1 MLRLKDLLAMG
12 ENQLEQ
18 AKVPDYAHDARA
30 LMEFAF
36 NLDRSQMFMK
46 WADDIDDVWCDHYLD
61 IVHRRALGEPLQYIT
76 GVQNFM
82 GIDFKVNENVLI
94 PRQDTERLV
103 ENARLIVESKTTKKT
118 ADPESPYIYEAIAAR
133 KNWKILDLCC
143 GSGAIGI
150 SMAKLCPNV
159 KKVLCTDISGEALAV
174 AKENAK
180 AAGVEKKT
188 EFASGDM
195 FEALGKRAKFDMII
209 SNPPYIESSIIPTLQ
224 REVREYEPML
234 ALDGGEDGLDFY
246 RTIIEQAPGFLDKKG
261 ILMLE
266 IGYNQ
271 AEQIS
276 AMLEETDAF
285 SKTEIVRDYG
295 GNNRVV
301 CALLK

>member
-18 AKVPDYAHDARA
+18 AKIPDYAHDARA

-61 IVHRRALGEPLQYIT
+61 TVHRRALGEPLQYIT

-94 PRQDTERLV
+94 PRQDTERVV

-118 ADPESPYIYEAIAAR
+118 ADPESPYIYEAVAAR
-133 KNWKILDLCC
+133 KSWKILDLCC

-180 AAGVEKKT
+180 AAGVEKKVD
-188 EFASGDM
+188 FALGNM

-246 RTIIEQAPGFLDKKG
+246 RTIIEQAPSYLDKKG
-261 ILMLE
+261 ILVLE

-271 AEQIS
+271 AKEIS
-276 AMLEETDAF
+276 AMLEAAENFA
-285 SKTEIVRDYG
+285 KIEIVRDYG

>member
-18 AKVPDYAHDARA
+18 ANVPDYAHDARA

-46 WADDIDDVWCDHYLD
+46 WADDIDDVWCDNYLD

-94 PRQDTERLV
+94 PRQDTERVV

-118 ADPESPYIYEAIAAR
+118 ADPESPYIYETVAAR

-188 EFASGDM
+188 
-195 FEALGKRAKFDMII
+195 
-209 SNPPYIESSIIPTLQ
+209 
-224 REVREYEPML
+224 
-234 ALDGGEDGLDFY
+234 
-246 RTIIEQAPGFLDKKG
+246 
-261 ILMLE
+261 
-266 IGYNQ
+266 
-271 AEQIS
+271 
-276 AMLEETDAF
+276 
-285 SKTEIVRDYG
+285 
-295 GNNRVV
+295 
-301 CALLK
+301 

>member
-18 AKVPDYAHDARA
+18 AGVPDYAHDARA

-46 WADDIDDVWCDHYLD
+46 WSDDIDDTWCDRYLD
-61 IVHRRALGEPLQYIT
+61 IVHRRTLGEPLQYIT

-82 GIDFKVNENVLI
+82 GIDFRVSENVLI

-103 ENARLIVESKTTKKT
+103 ENARLIVESKTTRKT
-118 ADPESPYIYEAIAAR
+118 ADPESPHIYEAVAAR
-133 KNWKILDLCC
+133 KNWRILDLCC

-159 KKVLCTDISGEALAV
+159 KKVLCTDISEVALAV
-174 AKENAK
+174 AKENSA
-180 AAGVEKKT
+180 AAGTGKKVD
-188 EFASGDM
+188 FAAGDM
-195 FEALGKRAKFDMII
+195 FEALGKKAKFDMII

-224 REVREYEPML
+224 REVREHEPLL
-234 ALDGGEDGLDFY
+234 ALDGGADGLDFY
-246 RTIIEQAPGFLDKKG
+246 RTIISQAPGFLDKKG

-276 AMLEETDAF
+276 AMLEETEAF
-285 SKTEIVRDYG
+285 AKTEIVRDYG
-295 GNNRVV
+295 GNSRVV
-301 CALLK
+301 CALMK

>member
-18 AKVPDYAHDARA
+18 AKIPDYAHDARA

-36 NLDRSQMFMK
+36 ALDRSQMFMK
-46 WADDIDDVWCDHYLD
+46 WSDDIDDIWCDKYLD

-82 GIDFKVNENVLI
+82 GIDFMVNENVLI

-103 ENARLIVESKTTKKT
+103 ENARLIIESKTTKKT
-118 ADPESPYIYEAIAAR
+118 AEPDSPYIYEAIPAR
-133 KNWKILDLCC
+133 KNWKVLDLCC
-143 GSGAIGI
+143 GSGAIGVSI
-150 SMAKLCPNV
+150 AKLCPNV
-159 KKVLCTDISGEALAV
+159 KKVLCSDISGEALAV
-174 AKENAK
+174 AKQNAK

-188 EFASGDM
+188 DFAMGDM
-195 FEALGKRAKFDMII
+195 FEALGKRARFDMII
-209 SNPPYIESSIIPTLQ
+209 SNPPYIETGIIPTLQ

-234 ALDGGEDGLDFY
+234 ALDGGQDGLDFY
-246 RTIIEQAPGFLDKKG
+246 RTIIQNAPAYLDKKG

-276 AMLEETDAF
+276 SMLEETQSFA
-285 SKTEIVRDYG
+285 KIEIVRDYG

>member
-18 AKVPDYAHDARA
+18 AKIPDYAHDARA

-36 NLDRSQMFMK
+36 ALDRSQMFMK
-46 WADDIDDVWCDHYLD
+46 WSDDIDDIWCDKYLD

-82 GIDFKVNENVLI
+82 GIDFMVNENVLI

-103 ENARLIVESKTTKKT
+103 ENARLIIESKTTKKT
-118 ADPESPYIYEAIAAR
+118 AEPDSPYIYEAIPAR
-133 KNWKILDLCC
+133 KNWKVLDLCC
-143 GSGAIGI
+143 GSGAIGVSI
-150 SMAKLCPNV
+150 AKLCPNA
-159 KKVLCTDISGEALAV
+159 KKVLCSDISRDALAV
-174 AKENAK
+174 AKQNAK
-180 AAGVEKKT
+180 AAGVDKKT
-188 EFASGDM
+188 DFAMGDM
-195 FEALGKRAKFDMII
+195 FEALGKRARFDMII
-209 SNPPYIESSIIPTLQ
+209 SNPPYIETGIIPTLQ

-246 RTIIEQAPGFLDKKG
+246 RTIIQNAPAYLDKKG

-276 AMLEETDAF
+276 ALLEETQSFA
-285 SKTEIVRDYG
+285 KIEIVRDYG

>member
-1 MLRLKDLLAMG
+1 MLRPKDLLAMG

-18 AKVPDYAHDARA
+18 AGVPDYAHDARA

-36 NLDRSQMFMK
+36 ELDRSQMFMK
-46 WADDIDDVWCDHYLD
+46 WSDDIDDIWCDKYLD

-94 PRQDTERLV
+94 PRQDTERVV
-103 ENARLIVESKTTKKT
+103 ENARLIVESKTTRKT
-118 ADPESPYIYEAIAAR
+118 ADPESPYIYEAVAAR
-133 KNWKILDLCC
+133 KNWKLLDLCC

-180 AAGVEKKT
+180 AAGVEKKVD
-188 EFASGDM
+188 FASGDM
-195 FEALGKRAKFDMII
+195 FDALGKRAKFDMII

-234 ALDGGEDGLDFY
+234 ALDGGTDGLDFY
-246 RTIIEQAPGFLDKKG
+246 RTVISKAPEYLDKKG
-261 ILMLE
+261 ILVLE

-271 AEQIS
+271 ADEIK
-276 AMLEETDAF
+276 AMLEDTEAF
-285 SKTEIVRDYG
+285 AKTEIVRDYG

>member
-18 AKVPDYAHDARA
+18 AGVPDYAHDARA

-46 WADDIDDVWCDHYLD
+46 WSDDIDDTWCDRYLD
-61 IVHRRALGEPLQYIT
+61 IVHRRTLGEPLQYIT

-82 GIDFKVNENVLI
+82 GIDFRVSENVLI

-103 ENARLIVESKTTKKT
+103 ENARLIVESKTTRKT
-118 ADPESPYIYEAIAAR
+118 ADPESPHIYEAVAAR
-133 KNWKILDLCC
+133 KNWRILDLCC

-159 KKVLCTDISGEALAV
+159 KKVLCTDISEAALAV
-174 AKENAK
+174 AKENSA
-180 AAGVEKKT
+180 AAGTGKKVD
-188 EFASGDM
+188 FAAGDI
-195 FEALGKRAKFDMII
+195 FEALGKKAKFDMII

-224 REVREYEPML
+224 REVREHEPLL
-234 ALDGGEDGLDFY
+234 ALDGGADGLDFY
-246 RTIIEQAPGFLDKKG
+246 RTIISQAPGFLDKKG

-276 AMLEETDAF
+276 AMLEETEAF
-285 SKTEIVRDYG
+285 AKTEIVRDYG
-295 GNNRVV
+295 GNSRVV
-301 CALLK
+301 CALMK

>member
-46 WADDIDDVWCDHYLD
+46 WADDIDDVWCDNYLD

-94 PRQDTERLV
+94 PRQDTERVV

-118 ADPESPYIYEAIAAR
+118 ADPESPYIYETVAAR

-159 KKVLCTDISGEALAV
+159 KKVLCTDISGEALSV

-180 AAGVEKKT
+180 AAGVEKKVD
-188 EFASGDM
+188 FASGDM

-209 SNPPYIESSIIPTLQ
+209 SNPPYIESSIIHTLQ

-246 RTIIEQAPGFLDKKG
+246 RTIIEQAPKFLDKKG
-261 ILMLE
+261 ILVLE

-271 AEQIS
+271 AEEIS

-285 SKTEIVRDYG
+285 AKTEIVRDYG

>member
-18 AKVPDYAHDARA
+18 AKIPDYAHDARA

-36 NLDRSQMFMK
+36 ALDRSQMFMK
-46 WADDIDDVWCDHYLD
+46 WSDDIDDIWCDKYLD

-82 GIDFKVNENVLI
+82 GIDFMVNENVLI

-103 ENARLIVESKTTKKT
+103 ENARLIIESKTTKKT
-118 ADPESPYIYEAIAAR
+118 AEPDSPYIYEAIPAR
-133 KNWKILDLCC
+133 KNWKVLDLCC
-143 GSGAIGI
+143 GSGAIGVSI
-150 SMAKLCPNV
+150 AKLCPNV
-159 KKVLCTDISGEALAV
+159 KKVLCSDISGEALAV
-174 AKENAK
+174 AKQNAK
-180 AAGVEKKT
+180 AAGVDKKT
-188 EFASGDM
+188 DFAMGDM
-195 FEALGKRAKFDMII
+195 FEALGKRARFDMII
-209 SNPPYIESSIIPTLQ
+209 SNPPYIETGIIPTLQ

-234 ALDGGEDGLDFY
+234 ALDGGQDGLDFY
-246 RTIIEQAPGFLDKKG
+246 RTIIQNAPAYLDKKG

-276 AMLEETDAF
+276 SMLEETQSFA
-285 SKTEIVRDYG
+285 KIEIVRDYG

>member
-18 AKVPDYAHDARA
+18 ARTPDYAHDARA

-36 NLDRSQMFMK
+36 ELDRSQMFMK
-46 WADDIDDVWCDHYLD
+46 WADDIDDVWCDRYLD

-118 ADPESPYIYEAIAAR
+118 ADPESPYVYEAVPAR
-133 KNWKILDLCC
+133 KHWKVLDLCC
-143 GSGAIGI
+143 GSGAIGV

-159 KKVLCTDISGEALAV
+159 KKVLCTDISGEALVV

-180 AAGVEKKT
+180 AAGVGKKV
-188 EFASGDM
+188 EFAKGDM
-195 FEALGKRAKFDMII
+195 FEAIGKKAKFDMII

-224 REVREYEPML
+224 REVKDYEPML

-246 RTIIEQAPGFLDKKG
+246 RTIISQAPLYLDKKG

-271 AEQIS
+271 AEQINT
-276 AMLEETDAF
+276 MLEETESF
-285 SKTEIVRDYG
+285 EKIEIVKDYG

-301 CALLK
+301 CALMK

>member
-18 AKVPDYAHDARA
+18 ANVPDYAHDARA

-46 WADDIDDVWCDHYLD
+46 WADDIDDVWCDNYLD

-94 PRQDTERLV
+94 PRQDTERVV

-118 ADPESPYIYEAIAAR
+118 ADPESPYIYETVAAR

>member
-1 MLRLKDLLAMG
+1 MTTRSIIWVSFLVCAEAKPAAMSISHTALACPSPTVKEFLTGYKM
-12 ENQLEQ
+12 
-18 AKVPDYAHDARA
+18 DAR
-30 LMEFAF
+30 
-36 NLDRSQMFMK
+36 
-46 WADDIDDVWCDHYLD
+46 V
-61 IVHRRALGEPLQYIT
+61 
-76 GVQNFM
+76 
-82 GIDFKVNENVLI
+82 
-94 PRQDTERLV
+94 
-103 ENARLIVESKTTKKT
+103 
-118 ADPESPYIYEAIAAR
+118 
-133 KNWKILDLCC
+133 LDLCC

-150 SMAKLCPNV
+150 SMAKFCPNV

-246 RTIIEQAPGFLDKKG
+246 RTIIEQAPKFLDKKG

-285 SKTEIVRDYG
+285 AKTEIVRDYG
-295 GNNRVV
+295 GNNRVRPAQIDEFFGSTFLNTLNLCV
-301 CALLK
+301 

>member
-18 AKVPDYAHDARA
+18 ANVPDYAHDARA

-46 WADDIDDVWCDHYLD
+46 WADDIDDVWCDNYLD

-94 PRQDTERLV
+94 PRQDTERVV

-118 ADPESPYIYEAIAAR
+118 ADPESPYIYETVAAR

-180 AAGVEKKT
+180 AAGVEKKVD
-188 EFASGDM
+188 FALGDM

-246 RTIIEQAPGFLDKKG
+246 RTIIEQAPKFLDKKG
-261 ILMLE
+261 ILVLE

-271 AEQIS
+271 AEEIS
-276 AMLEETDAF
+276 VMLEETDAF
-285 SKTEIVRDYG
+285 DKTEIVRDYG